1 MKGSI
6 LVVDDDR
13 VLRSTL
19 EKILQQQSSHLKAAD
34 DGESALKILKKRS
47 FDLVITDL
55 RMGEVGGMEIL
66 KYIKSHQPA
75 TEVIVLT
82 GFGSLETAVEAIKTG
97 AFDYLT
103 KPVEPEKL
111 LAAARNALVKSSLEG
126 ELKLI
131 KDNFRRKYGLENI
144 VGRSKS
150 TIECLDLFRKIAP
163 TDSTVLITGETGVGK
178 QLAASAI
185 YTLSDRA
192 DRAFVEVNCA
202 ALPQELLESELFGH
216 IKGAFTGAM
225 EEKKGLFEAADGGTV
240 FLDEI
245 GVAPAITQAKLLKAI
260 DERTI
265 RKVGSIETLNVDV
278 RIIAC
283 TNRDLATLVKNGEF
297 RQDLF
302 YRLNVLNIYI
312 PPLRERKEDII
323 PLVRHFIRYYRQKIG
338 KPIPQL
344 SPAAEKL
351 LLRHHWPGN
360 VRELKHSIERAAILC
375 EGPEL
380 RPRDF
385 QIVLETSGAGD
396 GEFLPGDGDYSL
408 AAMESAHI
416 ERVLEACEGNQSLA
430 ASRLGIGR
438 NTLADK
444 IKKYKIKISPS
455 IS

>member
-19 EKILQQQSSHLKAAD
+19 EKILKQQSNQVATAD
-34 DGESALKILKKRS
+34 DGEAALRILKKRS

-55 RMGEVGGMEIL
+55 RMGAVGGMEVL
-66 KYIKSHQPA
+66 EYIKSHRFA

-82 GFGSLETAVEAIKTG
+82 GFGSLETAVEAIKIG
-97 AFDYLT
+97 AFDYLS

-131 KDNFRRKYGLENI
+131 KDNFRKKYGLENI

-150 TIECLDLFRKIAP
+150 TLERLDLYRKIAP
-163 TDSTVLITGETGVGK
+163 TDSTVLVTGETGVGK

-185 YTLSDRA
+185 YTLSGRA

-202 ALPQELLESELFGH
+202 ALPQEILESELFGH
-216 IKGAFTGAM
+216 VKGAFTGAM

-245 GVAPAITQAKLLKAI
+245 GAAPALTQAKLLKAI
-260 DERTI
+260 DEKTI
-265 RKVGSIETLNVDV
+265 RKVGSTETLNVDV

-283 TNRDLATLVKNGEF
+283 TNRNLATLVKNGEF

-302 YRLNVLNIYI
+302 YRLNVVNVYI

-323 PLVRHFIRYYRQKIG
+323 PLVEHFTRYYSQKVG
-338 KPIPQL
+338 KPVPQL
-344 SPAAEKL
+344 SQSAEKL
-351 LLRHHWPGN
+351 LLSHHWPGN
-360 VRELKHSIERAAILC
+360 VRELKHSIERAVIFC
-375 EGPEL
+375 DGPEL
-380 RPRDF
+380 RPRDL
-385 QIVLETSGAGD
+385 QIVSDILQAGD
-396 GEFLPGDGDYSL
+396 GEFLPGDGSYSL

-416 ERVLEACEGNQSLA
+416 ERVLEACEGNQTLA
-430 ASRLGIGR
+430 SQRLGIGR

-444 IKKYKIKISPS
+444 IKKYQIKGS
-455 IS
+455 